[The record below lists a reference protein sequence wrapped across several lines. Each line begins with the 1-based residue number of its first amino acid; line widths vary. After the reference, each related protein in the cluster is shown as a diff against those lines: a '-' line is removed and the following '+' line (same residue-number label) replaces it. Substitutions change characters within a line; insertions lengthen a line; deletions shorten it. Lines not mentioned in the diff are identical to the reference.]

1 MFSNPHWINEFR
13 QEVHVSMNK
22 VISNWLKVE
31 TPSVILKIFDSFK
44 FEVKKKSIGHF
55 GVEFEFHDKDKS
67 FEIKRKGRFPK
78 KLTLIHLKKEINILL
93 ITLSSSPRPLS
104 S

>member
-31 TPSVILKIFDSFK
+31 TPSMILKIFDSFK
-44 FEVKKKSIGHF
+44 FEVKKKSRGHF
-55 GVEFEFHDKDKS
+55 AVEFEFHDKDKS
-67 FEIKRKGRFPK
+67 FEIKRKDR
-78 KLTLIHLKKEINILL
+78 
-93 ITLSSSPRPLS
+93 
-104 S
+104 